1 MPSPKSVDGM
11 SRFKRYSSNLTLALI
26 CRPVR

>member
-1 MPSPKSVDGM
+1 MPPPESGGGM
-11 SRFKRYSSNLTLALI
+11 SRFKRYSSNLTLALT

>member
-1 MPSPKSVDGM
+1 MPPPDSMEGM